1 MMTQGKMIVVSAP
14 SGSGKTT
21 IVKKMLVSDLQLEFS
36 VSACSRAPRAGEQN
50 GVDYY
55 FLSTG
60 DFKKLIEE
68 CKFVEWEEV
77 YEGCFYGTL
86 KTEVE
91 RIWAAGHHVIFDVDV
106 MGGLKIKKQYPH
118 TCLSIF
124 IQPPSIEELEK
135 RLRGRSTDL
144 EETIQKRL
152 QKAAFEL
159 TFAHQ
164 FDKIIIN
171 DNLDLAAKETYQ
183 AISLFISKSYD

>member
-1 MMTQGKMIVVSAP
+1 MSQGKMIVVSAP

-21 IVKKMLVSDLQLEFS
+21 IVKKMLVSDLRLEFS
-36 VSACSRAPRAGEQN
+36 VSACSRAPRAGELH

-55 FLSTG
+55 FLSAG
-60 DFKKLIEE
+60 DFRKKIDE
-68 CKFVEWEEV
+68 CQFVEWEEV

-86 KTEVE
+86 KSEVE

-106 MGGLKIKKQYPH
+106 MGGLNIKKKYPDI
-118 TCLSIF
+118 CLSIF

-135 RLRGRSTDL
+135 RLRGRSTDS

-152 QKAAFEL
+152 RKAAFEL
-159 TFAHQ
+159 TFANQ

-171 DNLDLAAKETYQ
+171 DDLDMAVNETYQ
-183 AISLFISKSYD
+183 AISSFTSELL